1 MGIKSFSFESI
12 ETYLQKSKYYI
23 PDYQREYS
31 WSKETEVD
39 NFWKDLQIIILEKD
53 REENFLEQV
62 VLNENVEEKYIID
75 RQL

>member
-39 NFWKDLQIIILEKD
+39 DFWKGLQTIILEKD
-53 REENFLEQV
+53 REEHFLEQV
-62 VLNENVEEKYIID
+62 VLNENVGKNI
-75 RQL
+75 